1 MSSSAHVDSKKK
13 DILIFGKGP
22 RQELDDATLTAEKKY
37 LIDFTE
43 SRKKLCLSLQNNGVK
58 SYLVVNGIG
67 FINLKQRILKSM
79 QFHYV

>member
-13 DILIFGKGP
+13 DILIFGKGS
-22 RQELDDATLTAEKKY
+22 RQELDDATPTAEKKY

-67 FINLKQRILKSM
+67 FINLKQKILKSM

>member
-13 DILIFGKGP
+13 YILIFGKGP
-22 RQELDDATLTAEKKY
+22 RQELDYATLTAEKKY

-43 SRKKLCLSLQNNGVK
+43 SRKKL
-58 SYLVVNGIG
+58 YLVVNGIE
-67 FINLKQRILKSM
+67 FINLKQKILKLM

>member
-22 RQELDDATLTAEKKY
+22 SQELDDATLTAEKKY

-67 FINLKQRILKSM
+67 FINLKQKILKSM